1 MFKKCALCKNDI
13 IGYGNNGQP
22 LVNGQV
28 CDECNKKVIL
38 ARLKECHE

>member
-28 CDECNKKVIL
+28 CDECNKKSYFSKIERVP
-38 ARLKECHE
+38 